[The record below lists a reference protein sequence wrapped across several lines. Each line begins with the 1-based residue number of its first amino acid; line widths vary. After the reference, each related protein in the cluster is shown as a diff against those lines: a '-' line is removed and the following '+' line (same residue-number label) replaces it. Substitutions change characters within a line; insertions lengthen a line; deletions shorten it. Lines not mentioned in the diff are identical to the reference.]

1 MEQIATVLNRSPSSI
16 ESEQLATN
24 NRRASRLWQRMAEL
38 YGHKWTSSMGQS
50 PNESWL
56 RAVSALS
63 DEQLKTGINACLYSD
78 DEWPPSL
85 PEFVGRCKA
94 RRENA
99 AMYRNAPLLPA
110 PKSSAETAAEQ
121 LAAMRATLKQA
132 PVTKRPAL
140 GDGVDDY
147 AWFSARREWDADAP
161 LRA

>member
-1 MEQIATVLNRSPSSI
+1 
-16 ESEQLATN
+16 
-24 NRRASRLWQRMAEL
+24 
-38 YGHKWTSSMGQS
+38 MGQS

-63 DEQLKTGINACLYSD
+63 DEQLKAGINACLYSD

-85 PEFVGRCKA
+85 PEFVSRCKA

-121 LAAMRATLKQA
+121 LAAMRAKLKQTPA
-132 PVTKRPAL
+132 VTKRPAL